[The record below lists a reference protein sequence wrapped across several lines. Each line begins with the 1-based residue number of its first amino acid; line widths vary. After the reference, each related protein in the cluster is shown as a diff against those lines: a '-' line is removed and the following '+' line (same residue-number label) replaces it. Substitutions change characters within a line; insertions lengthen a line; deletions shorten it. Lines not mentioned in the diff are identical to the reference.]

1 MSDIIE
7 HLKTFQKLLPEKQ
20 NKYYQWII
28 EHGKLFTDD
37 DRNKEK
43 EFELIKQN
51 YSHKEKE
58 CFFNSQILLTINNKY
73 QYYEGWYI
81 TERIPIPIEHGFI
94 VYDGKIIDITV
105 NNRFKVIE
113 YFGVRIPTE
122 FVCIHIVKTG
132 YSESMLFWYW
142 KENFLDRKY

>member
-1 MSDIIE
+1 MSDTKKFLE
-7 HLKTFQKLLPEKQ
+7 SLQKLMNEQ
-20 NKYYQWII
+20 RNDYYGWILAQ
-28 EHGKLFTDD
+28 GKIFTDD
-37 DRNKEK
+37 DRDKQK

-51 YSHKEKE
+51 HSHKEKN
-58 CFFNSQILLTINNKY
+58 CFYNSQILLTINDKY

-94 VYDGKIIDITV
+94 VYNGKIIDITV

-122 FVCIHIVKTG
+122 FVCEHIIKSG

-142 KENFLDRKY
+142 KEKILKIT